1 MGYKNEVIKK
11 LVWELK
17 LQNRNFWTHKNKTK
31 SLYLKNWASYRITNL
46 SQTPGLRGLRTG
58 CFVKSCLLNPCL
70 LSLAPPAP
78 QKATLF
84 PTTIINSLD
93 GTIGN
98 ICNIWHS
105 TGPLFWITEKYIIY
119 LTNLKGHLGKI
130 SSMFWGTTSG
140 PKIVLAEPKTRF
152 YNSAVDTSVFLSWGP
167 SNFI

>member
-1 MGYKNEVIKK
+1 MTDVPSKHTITSIVC
-11 LVWELK
+11 
-17 LQNRNFWTHKNKTK
+17 RA
-31 SLYLKNWASYRITNL
+31 ASGILLNN
-46 SQTPGLRGLRTG
+46 RTG
-58 CFVKSCLLNPCL
+58 CFVKSYLLNPCL

-98 ICNIWHS
+98 ICKIWHS

-130 SSMFWGTTSG
+130 SRIF
-140 PKIVLAEPKTRF
+140 
-152 YNSAVDTSVFLSWGP
+152 
-167 SNFI
+167 